1 LAVRDAGSVVKFP
14 GDGAAMQG
22 AQLGAR
28 RLRKGAVSMYY
39 VLSERE
45 NLVSF
50 LPHGAVGAE
59 IGVAHGDFSEILLDR
74 ARPSLLYLIDPWS
87 HQEPDDQDPVT
98 YLKGISRSPGSFG
111 PPGENALGDEQY
123 AAVRQ
128 RFANRPEVVF
138 SRQFSYKI
146 AREFADDY
154 FDFVYIDGNHSYEYV
169 FQDLLDFAPKVK
181 DEGLIMGHDF
191 FEDAFASKERYGVI
205 DAVHR
210 FLRRAGAGYRLI
222 CLTYEPFSSYVIAK
236 SESGFAGGFLTN
248 LLESGVFFLEIG
260 DEQAFRYSDKHYSRR
275 NGEVRR
281 IPSFAS

>member
-1 LAVRDAGSVVKFP
+1 
-14 GDGAAMQG
+14 
-22 AQLGAR
+22 
-28 RLRKGAVSMYY
+28 MYY

-59 IGVAHGDFSEILLDR
+59 IGVAHGDFSEVLLDR

-87 HQEPDDQDPVT
+87 HQEPDNRDPAT
-98 YLKGISRSPGSFG
+98 YLKEISRSSDSFG
-111 PPGENALGDEQY
+111 PPAENALGDERY
-123 AAVRQ
+123 AAVCQ

-138 SRQFSYKI
+138 SRQFSYKV
-146 AREFADDY
+146 AKEFSDGY
-154 FDFVYIDGNHSYEYV
+154 FDFVYIDGNHTYEYV

-181 DEGLIMGHDF
+181 DDGLIMGHDF
-191 FEDAFASKERYGVI
+191 FEDAFANEQRYGVI

-210 FLRRAGAGYRLI
+210 FLRRAGGDYRLI

-236 SESGFAGGFLTN
+236 SGSGFAGGFLAN
-248 LLESGVFFLEIG
+248 LLESEVFFVEIG
-260 DEQAFRYSDKHYSRR
+260 EEQAFRYSDKHYSRR
-275 NGEVRR
+275 NGGIRR